1 MLTPEKNT
9 TTKKKVPAFYLF
21 LPAGIEYKTQ
31 GHNHKIINTSHTT
44 INASND
50 VGLFH
55 SLYKGSLQKSRR
67 GSTVEQL
74 LVNSTSIIVNLIWP
88 FLKQPI
94 YLGLRLTLRVHW
106 LVNP

>member
-1 MLTPEKNT
+1 MFTPEKNT
-9 TTKKKVPAFYLF
+9 TTKKVPAFYLF
-21 LPAGIEYKTQ
+21 LLAGIEYKTQ
-31 GHNHKIINTSHTT
+31 GHNHKVINTSHAT

-74 LVNSTSIIVNLIWP
+74 LVNSTSIIVTLIWP

-94 YLGLRLTLRVHW
+94 YLGLRLTLRADW

>member
-1 MLTPEKNT
+1 MFTPEKNT

-31 GHNHKIINTSHTT
+31 GHNHKVINTSHTT

-94 YLGLRLTLRVHW
+94 YLGLTRRVHW